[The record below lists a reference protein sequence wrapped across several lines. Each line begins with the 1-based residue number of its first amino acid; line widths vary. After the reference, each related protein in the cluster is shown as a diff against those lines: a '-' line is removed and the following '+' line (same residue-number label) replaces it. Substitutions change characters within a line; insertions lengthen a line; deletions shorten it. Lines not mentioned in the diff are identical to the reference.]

1 MRHTRFLLAA
11 IASMAIATPAV
22 AATTS
27 AGTTVNIV
35 RPVSISKILDMDF
48 GTLSFAGFSGTRAIV
63 VSRTGALTCAA
74 DIVCTGVPKQARF
87 NVQGTNKLV
96 VNITYS
102 GGTLAIPGAPPGAE
116 TIPFVA
122 DGPASVTMIN
132 SGAPGLNFDVGGT
145 LTISPTLPGGVYT
158 GTMNVTADY
167 Q

>member
-102 GGTLAIPGAPPGAE
+102 GGTLGIAGSPGTE
-116 TIPFVA
+116 TIPFTP
-122 DGPASVTMIN
+122 DGPATITMIN